1 MSKSVAS
8 GHGQGAL
15 GLFLALAVLSGTACS
30 PTNGEF
36 ERPELRIDNLV
47 LVTIDTLRADHVG
60 AIGYHRPT
68 TPNLD
73 RLARRS
79 ALFTQAIAQSS
90 WTRASVASYMTGL
103 YPTTLGL
110 TCHNFRVPKAET
122 TTASPLAS
130 KMLTGQSVM

>member
-79 ALFTQAIAQSS
+79 ALFTQAIDSG
-90 WTRASVASYMTGL
+90 R
-103 YPTTLGL
+103 
-110 TCHNFRVPKAET
+110 H
-122 TTASPLAS
+122 PLAIAMKPGS
-130 KMLTGQSVM
+130 PGARNKGKLLVHG